1 MDHLFAGDA
10 YDQVKEIFLGLPTEQ
25 SLPNPELALAVYVQS
40 PGSNWEY
47 RGAVNAQRPS
57 AVIPLVWPPSVGGAQ
72 AADGT
77 PLPAQIGISIES
89 TASLPAAVV
98 GTQQRAEEFARKVG
112 ENLFHFMQSFSSSSD
127 GMLHVPVSILNQWFT
142 KFQERFRVDP
152 DFLDRQRD

>member
-1 MDHLFAGDA
+1 M
-10 YDQVKEIFLGLPTEQ
+10 KEIFVGLPTEQ

-47 RGAVNAQRPS
+47 RGAVNSQRPS
-57 AVIPLVWPPSVGGAQ
+57 AVIPLVWPARVGSPQAPNGA
-72 AADGT
+72 
-77 PLPAQIGISIES
+77 PLPAQIGLSIES
-89 TASLPAAVV
+89 AASLPAAVV

-112 ENLFHFMQSFSSSSD
+112 ENLFHFMQSFSSSSN
-127 GMLHVPVSILNQWFT
+127 GMLVVPVNILNQWFT